1 MTTAPDR
8 LGQRAARGALVTLT
22 AQALKILVQL
32 ASVVV
37 LARLLA
43 PHDYGLVAMV
53 LALIGVGEIFRD
65 FGLSTAAIQAQT
77 FSTAQRAT
85 LFWINGAIG
94 LALALA
100 ATPAV
105 AKLHA
110 NVARRQRVHEYL
122 QSPRRIP
129 FNEEGIFRRYPELD
143 A

>member
-1 MTTAPDR
+1 VAQSFRDERIPKF
-8 LGQRAARGALVTLT
+8 LGWFEQVLQRNKHGDTHLVGADLSYADLSLFQLVAGLRHAFPKAAAR
-22 AQALKILVQL
+22 
-32 ASVVV
+32 
-37 LARLLA
+37 
-43 PHDYGLVAMV
+43 
-53 LALIGVGEIFRD
+53 
-65 FGLSTAAIQAQT
+65 
-77 FSTAQRAT
+77 
-85 LFWINGAIG
+85 
-94 LALALA
+94 ALA